1 MLSTGQACFKI
12 AQHGIKPAELGQIH
26 RFAATRN
33 DHRMHPTHIGYSV
46 ETRKTIREDLTFGI
60 QSGARPV
67 FYGRTGE
74 SFNGRQ
80 SCVDGMSLLIHRDG
94 RDKGHL
100 VFGAS
105 SRLTVGSFPAKIGVI
120 GLYGALQR
128 IERFAFQHGRHELVM
143 DAPSRGVAHAK
154 LATQRQCGQPILHLT
169 DQVNRQKPEG
179 QRQTHSLK
187 KGPGN
192 RRSLVA
198 VMAALKCFA
207 RAAFQ
212 NRMPGSVITLG
223 AMKSVWPPRRFQ
235 GCGALFLGTKTL
247 HKIGERTILS
257 ETARG
262 SSPWDTPLS
271 QNQWNIS
278 GDNAV

>member
-1 MLSTGQACFKI
+1 
-12 AQHGIKPAELGQIH
+12 
-26 RFAATRN
+26 
-33 DHRMHPTHIGYSV
+33 
-46 ETRKTIREDLTFGI
+46 
-60 QSGARPV
+60 
-67 FYGRTGE
+67 
-74 SFNGRQ
+74 
-80 SCVDGMSLLIHRDG
+80 
-94 RDKGHL
+94 
-100 VFGAS
+100 
-105 SRLTVGSFPAKIGVI
+105 
-120 GLYGALQR
+120 
-128 IERFAFQHGRHELVM
+128 
-143 DAPSRGVAHAK
+143 
-154 LATQRQCGQPILHLT
+154 
-169 DQVNRQKPEG
+169 
-179 QRQTHSLK
+179 
-187 KGPGN
+187 
-192 RRSLVA
+192 
-198 VMAALKCFA
+198 MAALKCFA